1 MDLNFDIR
9 SIRKA
14 SSASGVEIQCLSFMS
29 RLFAVSLVHVLQ
41 SLSFT
46 SLFPGE
52 LSWGFI
58 ESIFHR
64 CASQVNVKW
73 DLDWPVGS
81 RNQGSV

>member
-1 MDLNFDIR
+1 
-9 SIRKA
+9 
-14 SSASGVEIQCLSFMS
+14 MS
-29 RLFAVSLVHVLQ
+29 RLFAVPLVHVLQ
-41 SLSFT
+41 SLSVTSLFPFT

-64 CASQVNVKW
+64 RASQVNVKW

-81 RNQGSV
+81 EGSV